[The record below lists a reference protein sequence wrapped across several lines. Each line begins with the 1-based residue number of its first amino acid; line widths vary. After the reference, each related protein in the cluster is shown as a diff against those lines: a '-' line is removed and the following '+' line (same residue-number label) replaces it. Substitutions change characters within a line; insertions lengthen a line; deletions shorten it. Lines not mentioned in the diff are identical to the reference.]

1 LYVKSYYKFNDNPS
15 IHLILKSLSAKS
27 LITSFI
33 SLMVFWYIMSGFF
46 DITHSLMGV
55 ISVGIVM
62 AVNYRL
68 KAHSYFA
75 DETDVIQDLR
85 MFYVPYYFGW
95 LLVQILISGF
105 QVAKIL
111 LTPSLPIETSVVK
124 FKVDFP
130 NAHCKMIL
138 GNSITLT
145 PGTLTVDI
153 QGDEFT
159 VHAISPVSFEGIASD
174 DMPQKVLK
182 LFKDEAEQV
191 VYDFRVIHS
200 KEELT

>member
-1 LYVKSYYKFNDNPS
+1 
-15 IHLILKSLSAKS
+15 LKSLSAKS

-75 DETDVIQDLR
+75 DESDVIQDLR
-85 MFYVPYYFGW
+85 MIYVPYYFGW

-174 DMPQKVLK
+174 DMPQKVLR

-191 VYDFRVIHS
+191 VYDFRVLHS